1 MSMKNRSVP
10 PSRRAGWTAALAL
23 LAAPGLALAQ
33 AEPAPPPPKG
43 ALAVETMESGFVV
56 VPDFRYTQV
65 DDEFGSLAGLK
76 AGFLTDDRLLIGGA
90 GYWLANGS
98 RSRELAYGGLVVE
111 WSLARSRRVGVSF
124 GGLVGGGYSTLAVE
138 ATGFPRG
145 RFPGHRWRSPDT
157 GTPTTFLVGVR
168 EGFFIAEPQVERLAP
183 AHSLASAGRGGE
195 LSPDRRD
202 GPARQPSAGRRGK
215 RVAPGRHVLSG
226 APGHLRRADAT

>member
-1 MSMKNRSVP
+1 MKNRTVP
-10 PSRRAGWTAALAL
+10 PFCRAGWIAALAL

-33 AEPAPPPPKG
+33 AESAPPPPKG

-124 GGLVGGGYSTLAVE
+124 GALVGGGSSTLAVE

-145 RFPGHRWRSPDT
+145 RFPGHRWRVPDT
-157 GTPTTFLVGVR
+157 GAPPTFLVGVR
-168 EGFFIAEPQVERLAP
+168 EGFFIAEPQVSGSLLLTRWLRLGAGV
-183 AHSLASAGRGGE
+183 SYRLIGGAGRLDSRLRGV
-195 LSPDRRD
+195 
-202 GPARQPSAGRRGK
+202 AGNVSLQLG
-215 RVAPGRHVLSG
+215 
-226 APGHLRRADAT
+226 TF